1 MYNADVT
8 STEHSSKRLSRE
20 TRRNRKSDRFVTAVV
35 FLVPAITLFTL
46 FVMMPIGEAAWY
58 SLFRWNGFGAPT
70 NSVGL
75 KNFQMLLQMDAF
87 HVAVR
92 NTGLII
98 LISLAVQLPLGLY
111 LALILSQKFRGVVLW
126 RSLFFMPFVLAEVAT
141 GLIWK
146 FVYDGRFGLA
156 AAFTKALGMDPVYV
170 LADQQLAIYAVI
182 VVLVWKFFGFHMML
196 YIAGLQNIPRDVVE
210 SARLDGASWWQIA
223 RHIKIPMIL
232 PVIKLSIFFSV
243 LGGLQVFDLVWSLTR
258 GGPVNASHTVVTF
271 LYDFGI
277 MRMRIGFGSAVGVV
291 IFVACVGFA
300 FSYRRIFMKEA

>member
-8 STEHSSKRLSRE
+8 STEHSRKRLSRE
-20 TRRNRKSDRFVTAVV
+20 KRRNRKSDRFVTAVV

>member
-1 MYNADVT
+1 M
-8 STEHSSKRLSRE
+8 
-20 TRRNRKSDRFVTAVV
+20 KSDRFVTAVV
-35 FLVPAITLFTL
+35 FLVPALTLFTL

-70 NSVGL
+70 NHVGL
-75 KNFQMLLQMDAF
+75 KNFQMLMQMDAF
-87 HVAVR
+87 HTALK

-98 LISLAVQLPLGLY
+98 FFSLIVQLPLGLY

-126 RSLFFMPFVLAEVAT
+126 RSLFFLPYILAEVAT

-146 FVYDGRFGLA
+146 FVYDGRHGLA
-156 AAFTKALGMDPVYV
+156 AGITDALGVDPVYV
-170 LADQQLAIYAVI
+170 LADQELAVYAVI

-210 SARLDGASWWQIA
+210 SAQIDGASWWQIA
-223 RHIKIPMIL
+223 RRIKIPMIA
-232 PVIKLSIFFSV
+232 PVIKLSVFFSI

-258 GGPVNASHTVVTF
+258 GGPVNSSHTVVSF

-291 IFVACVGFA
+291 LFVVCVGFA
-300 FSYRRIFMKEA
+300 FSYRRIFMKED